1 MSNDEPSNIV
11 QLDTLSGALTTPP
24 WLTMKVALFIRE
36 VVAACGDDPRVND
49 HVVRNSWSMHQEKY
63 FEWLKDLLAYYPPSR
78 KELVFDY
85 RAGVDDLVGVI
96 NGLSL
101 TKRKLPEMDD
111 SQAIALVINSFA
123 LLRGNGRSRQSNF
136 FLSLE
141 ETTLRDSDLAA
152 VLSSVSENRVDQLT
166 NMVTGHNT
174 EPLRAAEVEAALRG
188 DQASALSQG
197 AL

>member
-1 MSNDEPSNIV
+1 M
-11 QLDTLSGALTTPP
+11 
-24 WLTMKVALFIRE
+24 FIRE

-63 FEWLKDLLAYYPPSR
+63 FEWLKDMLAYYPPSR
-78 KELVFDY
+78 KALVFDH
-85 RAGVDDLVGVI
+85 RAGVKDLVGVI

-101 TKRKLPEMDD
+101 TRRKLPELKD
-111 SQAIALVINSFA
+111 SQVIALVINSFA
-123 LLRGNGRSRQSNF
+123 LLRGNGRSRTNNF
-136 FLSLE
+136 FISLE

-152 VLSSVSENRVDQLT
+152 VLSSLPESRVDYLT
-166 NMVTGHNT
+166 DMVTGYNT

-188 DQASALSQG
+188 DQAHVLRRG